1 MKNRKAAGAAA
12 LAVFLS
18 ILLTACASSPGT
30 SGKLEIDPEQ
40 TAQADSAADSSATG
54 QTEEQTAQPE
64 TEQAGSGEAPDT
76 WTGSTGYRPGRNSFF
91 FRSGKYKY
99 TETDYALIQSFHT
112 ADYGQ
117 MSVEEFNRMVMDWDD
132 EEAYHRTEE
141 SFQRIFTTLEEEDAL
156 YGFVHGTLSNTWD
169 ECDRRH
175 YETCQQEKNP
185 WHSGE
190 AYCET
195 YGDVF
200 GDEVLLT
207 GAYCDISYDYEIPDT
222 SAITVEQ
229 RDSLLENID
238 KEMQTFLEKQDAGK
252 LKDEK
257 NMEKTLDAEL
267 GRILEKLEGG
277 LAWGGQKEI
286 CYYWDSRYDE
296 RDDSEDW
303 EDEGDEEEKYTP
315 QEKYDLVLKAL
326 KPDGYEKMSLAEFN
340 RKTHAALS
348 EYDEIMDI
356 SYLYEMVLM
365 ELEEE
370 QSRITNKTDA
380 DVKFLQTTVSN
391 SMDEYYAAER
401 SLYARKQID
410 PEYAVSIN
418 ASRKEDVYGDEVVV
432 DLAEGYYS
440 FTYHILD
447 ADKLTVAERDK
458 FLEDV
463 VSEVQKRVDNA
474 ERGQKL
480 DEAFLK
486 KTVDEAG
493 KAAGNAYI
501 EYTGCTIDYMEQYE
515 WD

>member
-1 MKNRKAAGAAA
+1 MGNRKAAGAAA
-12 LAVFLS
+12 LAVGLS
-18 ILLTACASSPGT
+18 ILLAACASSPGA
-30 SGKLEIDPEQ
+30 SGKPETDTEQ
-40 TAQADSAADSSATG
+40 TTQADGAAGSNVTG

-64 TEQAGSGEAPDT
+64 TEQAGSEEAQDT
-76 WTGSTGYRPGRNSFF
+76 GTGSIGYRPGQNNFF
-91 FRSGKYKY
+91 WRSGNYKY
-99 TETDYALIQSFHT
+99 TKTDYELIQSLHM

-141 SFQRIFTTLEEEDAL
+141 SFQRIFATLEEEDAL

-169 ECDRRH
+169 ECDRKH

-190 AYCET
+190 INYET

-207 GAYCDISYDYEIPDT
+207 GAYCDFSYDYEIPDA
-222 SAITVEQ
+222 SAITVAQ
-229 RDSLLENID
+229 RDSLLENVE
-238 KEMQTFLEKQDAGK
+238 KEMQAFLEKQDASK

-257 NMEKTLDAEL
+257 AMEKTMGDGL
-267 GRILEKLEGG
+267 GGILEKLAGG
-277 LAWGGQKEI
+277 LTWGGQKDI
-286 CYYWDSRYDE
+286 CYYWESRYE
-296 RDDSEDW
+296 EQYDSEDR
-303 EDEGDEEEKYTP
+303 DDGEEEEEQYTP

-326 KPDGYEKMSLAEFN
+326 KPDGYEQMSLAEFN

-348 EYDEIMDI
+348 EYDRVMDM
-356 SYLYEMVLM
+356 SYLYEMVLR

-370 QSRITNKTDA
+370 QSRITNQTDA
-380 DVKFLQTTVSN
+380 DVKFLQETVRN
-391 SMDEYYAAER
+391 SMDEYYTAER

-410 PEYAVSIN
+410 PEYSVSIN

-440 FTYHILD
+440 FTYRILD
-447 ADKLTVAERDK
+447 AQKLTVAERDR

-474 ERGQKL
+474 DRGQKL
-480 DEAFLK
+480 DEAFLE
-486 KTVDEAG
+486 KTVEAAG

>member
-12 LAVFLS
+12 LAVVLS

-40 TAQADSAADSSATG
+40 TAQADSAANSSATG

-229 RDSLLENID
+229 RDSLLENVE

-252 LKDEK
+252 LRDEK

-370 QSRITNKTDA
+370 QSRICLLYTSDA
-380 DVKFLQTTVSN
+380 A
-391 SMDEYYAAER
+391 DE
-401 SLYARKQID
+401 
-410 PEYAVSIN
+410 
-418 ASRKEDVYGDEVVV
+418 
-432 DLAEGYYS
+432 
-440 FTYHILD
+440 
-447 ADKLTVAERDK
+447 
-458 FLEDV
+458 
-463 VSEVQKRVDNA
+463 
-474 ERGQKL
+474 
-480 DEAFLK
+480 
-486 KTVDEAG
+486 
-493 KAAGNAYI
+493 
-501 EYTGCTIDYMEQYE
+501 
-515 WD
+515 